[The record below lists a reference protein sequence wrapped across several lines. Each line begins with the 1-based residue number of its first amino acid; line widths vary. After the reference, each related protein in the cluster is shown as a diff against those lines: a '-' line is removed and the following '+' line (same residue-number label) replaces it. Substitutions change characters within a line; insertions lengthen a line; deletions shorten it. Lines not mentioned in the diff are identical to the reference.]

1 MTVREI
7 LLDQPLRTT
16 IIPMSLEN
24 LRDDRQKLR
33 CKIYSLKLSKI
44 NAA

>member
-7 LLDQPLRTT
+7 PLDQPLRTA

-24 LRDDRQKLR
+24 LRDCRQKLR
-33 CKIYSLKLSKI
+33 CQDLLSKI
-44 NAA
+44 DAA